1 MEILRRRRPQK
12 KVDSVSCTPFC
23 FERGFLRNKILWVMA
38 KKYTGNEI
46 LESEKSSEK
55 NIFECSTW
63 VAHKRL
69 YVFGQKRVQF
79 NGRKGCSSKRL
90 EKKGTPLGLG
100 PRKDTAV
107 NVCRAELKMWRISF
121 FGPKP

>member
-1 MEILRRRRPQK
+1 MYLSYLYGIALFYR
-12 KVDSVSCTPFC
+12 VVSGIQLFQ
-23 FERGFLRNKILWVMA
+23 LLSD
-38 KKYTGNEI
+38 GNPE
-46 LESEKSSEK
+46 EASS
-55 NIFECSTW
+55 T
-63 VAHKRL
+63 KRL
-69 YVFGQKRVQF
+69 YVFGQNRVQF